1 MLVWFTITCI
11 LLWRHGSA
19 ISYKEKKF
27 SSTLTSNCCIC
38 QQYENTNQPTN
49 QIKDDQKKK
58 ERYPWGRTSAG
69 HSTRG
74 QLGDLS
80 SVDWITPPEVA
91 LEIQETDSL
100 LDQTLDRNLGA
111 FVLTSAGISLPSP
124 AAQESCWVSLQR
136 IPPILSNCS
145 SSSSSIFDVWICGL
159 PLARILWGQF
169 RKNPLPLMSPLS
181 NSPPTGTLSLL
192 TGHTSPA
199 ASAAFALEPNLSL
212 LL

>member
-1 MLVWFTITCI
+1 MRIP
-11 LLWRHGSA
+11 
-19 ISYKEKKF
+19 
-27 SSTLTSNCCIC
+27 
-38 QQYENTNQPTN
+38 TNQPN
-49 QIKDDQKKK
+49 KRWQKKK
-58 ERYPWGRTSAG
+58 ERYPWGRTSTG

-80 SVDWITPPEVA
+80 SGDWITPPEVA

-100 LDQTLDRNLGA
+100 LDQTLHRKLRA

-145 SSSSSIFDVWICGL
+145 SSSSSIFDVWICQL

-169 RKNPLPLMSPLS
+169 RKNTLPLMSPLS
-181 NSPPTGTLSLL
+181 SFPPTGTLSPL
-192 TGHTSPA
+192 TGYTSPA
-199 ASAAFALEPNLSL
+199 TSAAFALEPNLSL
-212 LL
+212 LLKQPWPLLQVLKVFLAC